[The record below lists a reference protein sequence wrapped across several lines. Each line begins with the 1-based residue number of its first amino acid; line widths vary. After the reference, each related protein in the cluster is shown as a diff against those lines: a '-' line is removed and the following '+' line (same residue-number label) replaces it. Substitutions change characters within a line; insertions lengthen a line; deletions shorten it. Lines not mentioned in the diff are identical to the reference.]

1 MFDDRNHLNYFQW
14 REFWFILHLLLF
26 CFVFLLNLV
35 SLYFIFPVSIDDQL
49 NHYAEEFFKDVF
61 LKMSQNSHEKGCA
74 RVSFLIK
81 LQA

>member
-14 REFWFILHLLLF
+14 GEFWFILHLLLF
-26 CFVFLLNLV
+26 CFFLLNLV
-35 SLYFIFPVSIDDQL
+35 SLHFIFPVRIDDQL
-49 NHYAEEFFKDVF
+49 NHYPEEFFKDVF
-61 LKMSQNSHEKGCA
+61 LKMSQNSQEKGCA